1 MSNQTIESKRKVTD
15 GALRNKERTM
25 QKMIDAVG
33 EVLRQKGY
41 VGLSIN
47 NIVKQAKVDRKLVA
61 LYFGDVNNLID
72 EFLHRRDYWMTKVAP
87 KLNAIV
93 EGSEKFGQQEIT
105 SILQTLY
112 DEIDI
117 SPDFQ
122 RILSWEVC
130 EYQDKLRALADKREA
145 LGTELFKLT
154 DQDFAA
160 TNVDLRAILALQVAG
175 IYYIIL
181 HAKSTGSNFCEIDV
195 NTLEGKKAI
204 KGALATIVQLVYKE
218 ANLNRS

>member
-1 MSNQTIESKRKVTD
+1 MSNQTKEIKRKVTD

-33 EVLRQKGY
+33 EVLKEKGY
-41 VGLSIN
+41 VGLTIS

-72 EFLHRRDYWMTKVAP
+72 EFLNRRDYWMTKVAP

-93 EGSEKFGQQEIT
+93 EGSEIFGENEIT

-130 EYQDKLRALADKREA
+130 EYQDKLRTLADKREA

-154 DQDFAA
+154 DKDFSA
-160 TNVDLRAILALQVAG
+160 TNLNLRAILALQVAG

-181 HAKSTGSNFCEIDV
+181 HAKSIGSNFCEIDV
-195 NTLEGKKAI
+195 NTSQGKAYVKE
-204 KGALATIVQLVYKE
+204 ALATIVQLVYKE
-218 ANLNRS
+218 SNAQKN